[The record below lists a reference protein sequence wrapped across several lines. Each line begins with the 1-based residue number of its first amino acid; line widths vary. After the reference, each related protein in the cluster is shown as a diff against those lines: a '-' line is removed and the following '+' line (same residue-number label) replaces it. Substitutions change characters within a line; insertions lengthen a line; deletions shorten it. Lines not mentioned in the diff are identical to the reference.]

1 MSPSCW
7 PKSVPKSVR
16 CLPLAAIVLLSLTSS
31 GSASI
36 NRAGALM
43 IPATIAQKYCS
54 GAFRYA
60 ARDGNSDIAPLSDA
74 QAFANNRRFARTRYA
89 ERAMVGL
96 DGERSRLHALTV
108 MCGGR

>member
-7 PKSVPKSVR
+7 PRSANGL
-16 CLPLAAIVLLSLTSS
+16 CLAVLLLVSLTSP

-43 IPATIAQKYCS
+43 VPATTTPKYCS

-74 QAFANNRRFARTRYA
+74 QVFANNRRFARTRYA
-89 ERAMVGL
+89 ERAMLGL
-96 DGERSRLHALTV
+96 GAERSPLHALTV
-108 MCGGR
+108 MCR

>member
-7 PKSVPKSVR
+7 SKAR
-16 CLPLAAIVLLSLTSS
+16 LPGSAAFAALAFISLTSYS
-31 GSASI
+31 SASI

-43 IPATIAQKYCS
+43 VPATTAPKYCS

-60 ARDGNSDIAPLSDA
+60 ARDGNSDIAPLSDV
-74 QAFANNRRFARTRYA
+74 QVFANNRRFARTRYS
-89 ERAMVGL
+89 ERAMLGL
-96 DGERSRLHALTV
+96 GAERSRLHALTV